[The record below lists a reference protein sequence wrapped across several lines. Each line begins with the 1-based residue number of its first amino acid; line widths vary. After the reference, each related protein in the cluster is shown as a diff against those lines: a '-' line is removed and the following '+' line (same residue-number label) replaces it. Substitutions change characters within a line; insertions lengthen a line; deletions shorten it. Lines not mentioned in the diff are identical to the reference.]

1 MDRVLFLFRTE
12 SKPEMLYKEVCM
24 LLFLPLSRT
33 AFVTLVMYVFFFPFP
48 EMFETYR
55 SHCIDHRT
63 SGEGA
68 SQAHCGRKIFQGIF
82 HQKR

>member
-1 MDRVLFLFRTE
+1 
-12 SKPEMLYKEVCM
+12 M
-24 LLFLPLSRT
+24 LLFLPVFRIT
-33 AFVTLVMYVFFFPFP
+33 FVIPIMYVFFPP
-48 EMFETYR
+48 LEMFETYR

>member
-1 MDRVLFLFRTE
+1 
-12 SKPEMLYKEVCM
+12 M
-24 LLFLPLSRT
+24 LLFLPVFRT
-33 AFVTLVMYVFFFPFP
+33 ARVIPVMCVFFPPP
-48 EMFETYR
+48 EMFETCR

>member
-1 MDRVLFLFRTE
+1 MDKVVVFPLRTE
-12 SKPEMLYKEVCM
+12 SKPEVLYRDVCM
-24 LLFLPLSRT
+24 LHFLPVSRT
-33 AFVTLVMYVFFFPFP
+33 AFVTPLMYVLSPLLKCLKH
-48 EMFETYR
+48 R

-68 SQAHCGRKIFQGIF
+68 SQAHCGRKIFQGVF